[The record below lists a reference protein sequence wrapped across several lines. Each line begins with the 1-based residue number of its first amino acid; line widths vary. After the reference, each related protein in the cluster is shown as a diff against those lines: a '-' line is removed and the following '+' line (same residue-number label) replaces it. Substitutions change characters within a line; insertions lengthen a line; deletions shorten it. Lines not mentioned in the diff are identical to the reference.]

1 MEYTWVTLKKNNWG
15 HTHKMLHVLFVS
27 AKAISCITSDRCY
40 KIICDDAFLR
50 RPAISKIN
58 KGRRADYCEAEEV
71 AIQDPKGC
79 CTFQMPLVYNRVC

>member
-58 KGRRADYCEAEEV
+58 TSQRAVSCEAEEDV
-71 AIQDPKGC
+71 DSGFKW
-79 CTFQMPLVYNRVC
+79 LLHLSDVSRL